1 MKELRLS
8 INGELDFLRFALL
21 SSGKNKCQD
30 TNFIRAAAGLKNL
43 GLLAPE
49 NHRFGVATASRT

>member
-1 MKELRLS
+1 M
-8 INGELDFLRFALL
+8 GELDFLRFALL